1 MSRLADN
8 FKEHWNW
15 VFISSISKYFF
26 QELEAF
32 QTSYLSIINYLQPFV
47 YIFQFLISVSFISVN
62 ATMSCNISN
71 MAPVIV
77 FHY

>member
-1 MSRLADN
+1 MLRWADS

-32 QTSYLSIINYLQPFV
+32 QTSYLSIINYLQPFA
-47 YIFQFLISVSFISVN
+47 YIFQFLISVSFSSVN
-62 ATMSCNISN
+62 TTMNCNISN
-71 MAPVIV
+71 IAPVIV